1 MMKPRTARWLI
12 VGLVGTGLV
21 ALGGCS
27 ASSEAIRRARE
38 QAILRADRSFAREA
52 VQHGLRQAFR
62 HYFLPDAVLLA
73 EQTRPIRGRHLIL
86 ERLPVGTRSPL
97 TWVPKQ
103 AVATAS
109 GRLGMSW
116 GYYEVSER
124 TAEGHP
130 TAVYGN
136 YVTIWRRDHGH
147 WRVSLEMQN
156 TEPGPGSGFRQLS
169 LHPTAS

>member
-1 MMKPRTARWLI
+1 MNQRTARLLI
-12 VGLVGTGLV
+12 ICLVGAGLLS
-21 ALGGCS
+21 LGGCS

-38 QAILRADRSFAREA
+38 ESILRADRSFAREA
-52 VQHGLRQAFR
+52 VQHGLRQAYH

-86 ERLPVGTRSPL
+86 ERLPAGAGSPL
-97 TWVPKQ
+97 TWFPQK
-103 AVATAS
+103 AVVTAS
-109 GRLGMSW
+109 GSLGMSW

-124 TAEGHP
+124 TTKGHP

-136 YVTIWRRDHGH
+136 YVTIWRRSHGH

-156 TEPGPGSGFRQLS
+156 SEPGPGSGFHRLNAR
-169 LHPTAS
+169 PAAS